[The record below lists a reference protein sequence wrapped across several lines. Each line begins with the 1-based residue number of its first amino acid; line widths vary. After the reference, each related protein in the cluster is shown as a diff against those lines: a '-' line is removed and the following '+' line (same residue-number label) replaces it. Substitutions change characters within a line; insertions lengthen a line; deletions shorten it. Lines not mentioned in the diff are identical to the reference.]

1 MESLNSFWL
10 DFGNLWDLG
19 IGAGSRGGNGND
31 FKVAGGRRTEVAS
44 PSDISKAL
52 DRGWRD

>member
-19 IGAGSRGGNGND
+19 IGAHYSWG
-31 FKVAGGRRTEVAS
+31 KEVWLAWGE
-44 PSDISKAL
+44 
-52 DRGWRD
+52 R